1 MAEIDKQGR
10 DHQMSQGKAPE
21 PSHQDPTTLITEG
34 VVGAISAERTTQ
46 LNLQPPT
53 GDGGGGSSGGK
64 PSNAGSEDYTVSG
77 AISSCRVTSVR
88 GETSGGA
95 TSIRPSD
102 SSSGDSGGK
111 SSDG

>member
-1 MAEIDKQGR
+1 MAEFDKQGR
-10 DHQMSQGKAPE
+10 DHQMSHGKAPE
-21 PSHQDPTTLITEG
+21 PSHQGPTTLITEG
-34 VVGAISAERTTQ
+34 VIGAISAERTIQ

-64 PSNAGSEDYTVSG
+64 PSNSGSDDYTVSG
-77 AISSCRVTSVR
+77 AISSSHVTSVR
-88 GETSGGA
+88 GESSGGT
-95 TSIRPSD
+95 TSISPSD